1 MNEFLL
7 INSNNVV
14 DLISVGGIIQ
24 LGLAVASVI
33 LAYIFACAV
42 NRKVTRS
49 VVRLGVFWFGMLDK
63 TIRPLIFSII
73 TVMVGGVLMFFY
85 NSTSILLYS
94 LAIIGIIILFLK
106 STVYTLDYA
115 LKNNKYR
122 KHIKMLVKLALVMV
136 IIFWTTNLDVVLA
149 DQLGKVV
156 LHFGKSQLSLWD
168 FIREMIVIVFAI
180 GVMIIAT
187 LVLDGWI
194 KNLRDIDGNLKQLL
208 LRISK
213 ILVVVIGVFMVLP
226 SLGFDLTALSV
237 LGGAVGVGIGFG
249 LQKIASNFLSGFII
263 LLDKSIKIGDRII
276 INNITGTV
284 TRITT
289 RYVVMQGFDGSEMLI
304 PNEKFITDPVINQT
318 YSNSNIGIELVISV
332 GYSSDMVLVI
342 DTLRE
347 CIASVPEI
355 NQNMEP
361 SVYIQKLNESG
372 IDVFVRVWPID
383 GLNHGSIVRNKLN
396 IAIIES
402 FRKKNIE
409 IPFPKR
415 DVTILK

>member
-7 INSNNVV
+7 INSNNIG
-14 DLISVGGIIQ
+14 DLIGANGLIQFGLII
-24 LGLAVASVI
+24 ASIIVS
-33 LAYIFACAV
+33 YISACAIKRRV
-42 NRKVTRS
+42 NRSIAKV
-49 VVRLGVFWFGMLDK
+49 GVFWLGLLDK
-63 TIRPLIFSII
+63 AIRPLIFALVSTIA
-73 TVMVGGVLMFFY
+73 GGVLGLIGGY
-85 NSTSILLYS
+85 SPVLLYT
-94 LAIIGIIILFLK
+94 LAIIGMIVLFLK
-106 STVYTLDYA
+106 ITVYSFDYTLQS
-115 LKNNKYR
+115 NKYR
-122 KHIKMLVKLALVMV
+122 KQIKSLIKLVLVAV

-149 DQLGKVV
+149 TQLSKIV

-168 FIREMIVIVFAI
+168 FLREIIIIIFALGI
-180 GVMIIAT
+180 MLLAAVA
-187 LVLDGWI
+187 LDGWI
-194 KNLRDIDGNLKQLL
+194 KGLRDIDGNLKQLL
-208 LRISK
+208 LRTSK
-213 ILVVVIGVFMVLP
+213 ILVVVVGVFMVLP

-276 INNITGTV
+276 INNVTGTV

-318 YSNSNIGIELVISV
+318 YSNGDIGIELVISV
-332 GYSSDMVLVI
+332 GYSSDLVLVI
-342 DTLRE
+342 DTLKE
-347 CIASVPEI
+347 CIATVPEI
-355 NQNMEP
+355 NQTIEP
-361 SVYIQKLNESG
+361 SVYIQKLNESA
-372 IDVFVRVWPID
+372 IDIFVRVWPID
-383 GLNHGSIVRNKLN
+383 ALNNASTVRNKLN

-402 FRKKNIE
+402 FRNKNIE

>member
-7 INSNNVV
+7 INSNNIG
-14 DLISVGGIIQ
+14 DLIGVSGLIQ
-24 LGLAVASVI
+24 FGLSLLSILITYVLACSIKRKVSRSIAKIGAFWLGLLDKVI
-33 LAYIFACAV
+33 RPFVFTIVSTIAGGALELAYAYSPILLY
-42 NRKVTRS
+42 T
-49 VVRLGVFWFGMLDK
+49 
-63 TIRPLIFSII
+63 FSII
-73 TVMVGGVLMFFY
+73 GM
-85 NSTSILLYS
+85 
-94 LAIIGIIILFLK
+94 IILFLK
-106 STVYTLDYA
+106 ITVYSFDYTL
-115 LKNNKYR
+115 KTNKYR
-122 KHIKMLVKLALVMV
+122 KQIKTLIKLVLIAV

-149 DQLGKVV
+149 SQLGKIV

-168 FIREMIVIVFAI
+168 FLREIIIIVFAL
-180 GVMIIAT
+180 GLMLLAAVA
-187 LVLDGWI
+187 LDGWI
-194 KNLRDIDGNLKQLL
+194 KGLREIDGNLKQLL
-208 LRISK
+208 LRTSK
-213 ILVVVIGVFMVLP
+213 ILVVVVGVFMVLP

-276 INNITGTV
+276 INNVTGVV

-318 YSNSNIGIELVISV
+318 YSNGDIGIELVISV
-332 GYSSDMVLVI
+332 GYSSDLVLVI
-342 DTLRE
+342 DTLKE

-355 NQNMEP
+355 NQTKEP
-361 SVYIQKLNESG
+361 SVYIQKLNESA
-372 IDVFVRVWPID
+372 IDIFVRVWPID
-383 GLNHGSIVRNKLN
+383 ALNHATTVRNKLN

-402 FRKKNIE
+402 FRKKKIE

-415 DVTILK
+415 DITIVK